1 MRAKKY
7 QDGGKPSSRDAI
19 PKYSSMEEYM
29 SLSPYERGGSGAVE
43 STFGP
48 LDYIAGAFPIARV
61 LSPAAKAVSKYF
73 GLGSKATKPKL
84 TYDQFGRVTN
94 PEIVAAQ
101 KKATEAMMSKAR
113 TNKIALEYR
122 PKSGGEQFLFDG
134 TVDKMRKKGMSE
146 KDIQQWMI
154 DNGSRAQYEAELAD
168 FARKQ
173 DRIVNMLKAEERL
186 QNITSSPLREGPMG
200 PINMN
205 QHGGKVKPVKR

>member
-1 MRAKKY
+1 MRLKKMQHGGRPGGDPV
-7 QDGGKPSSRDAI
+7 QDYLNRVDPNRLG
-19 PKYSSMEEYM
+19 M
-29 SLSPYERGGSGAVE
+29 SVE

-48 LDYIAGAFPIARV
+48 MDYVMGSFPLGRA
-61 LSPAAKAVSKYF
+61 LSPAAKAIGKYL
-73 GLGSKATKPKL
+73 GLGKKAAKPKI

-101 KKATEAMMSKAR
+101 QKRTAAMMDKAR

-134 TVDKMRKKGMSE
+134 TVDKLRKKGMSE
-146 KDIQQWMI
+146 KDIQRYII

-168 FARKQ
+168 FTKSQ
-173 DRIVNMLKAEERL
+173 DRIVNMLKAEDRL
-186 QNITSSPLREGPMG
+186 QNIVNPASPFRDGPMG

-205 QHGGKVKPVKR
+205 NKGGRIKK